1 MEILLAVIIS
11 VLIILCTLVYILW
24 KRDADRFWN
33 GKLAESEIILLKS
46 RVSIIEKKFWKLYSK
61 KIHNEQNSKRVK

>member
-11 VLIILCTLVYILW
+11 VLVILCTLVYILW

-33 GKLAESEIILLKS
+33 GKITESEIILLKS

-61 KIHNEQNSKRVK
+61 EIHSERNSKRVK